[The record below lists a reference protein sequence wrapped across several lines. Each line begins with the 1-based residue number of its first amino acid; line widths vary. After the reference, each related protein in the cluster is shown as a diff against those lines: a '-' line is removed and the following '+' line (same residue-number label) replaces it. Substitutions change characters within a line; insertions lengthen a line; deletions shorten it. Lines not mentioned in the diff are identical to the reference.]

1 MYEQRTDMYE
11 QNRSI
16 VLVEQYI
23 EKPSPKCIWSI
34 QAEQANWMVEYAI
47 RLKVYIEV

>member
-1 MYEQRTDMYE
+1 MYEQKTDMYE

-23 EKPSPKCIWSI
+23 EKPA
-34 QAEQANWMVEYAI
+34 QMHMEYSS
-47 RLKVYIEV
+47 